1 MWGGSI
7 QTIAEG
13 ISAKGKQ
20 KTNNKKRCFTV
31 YLSAAQ
37 EALCFHA
44 TRSPPSW
51 KSKSDEIKQREGVGV
66 EAVVIVL
73 SALDSPGGQ

>member
-20 KTNNKKRCFTV
+20 KTNNKKGVSPFT
-31 YLSAAQ
+31 AQ